1 MKTGKK
7 IPLNVDSKFKSHFG
21 TVDSKNLKSIYI
33 QFSTWVEPI
42 NESSCWDCV
51 VKSFEKSIK
60 TNVNKYLDLKKF
72 KPKTIVDLDLRS
84 SGIETNKR
92 SFLKCEITLFTN
104 TDLNLKSPLLIGDLN
119 EMTNKLI
126 DCEKH
131 KSEHFNFFSTKS

>member
-33 QFSTWVEPI
+33 QFSTWVEPVI
-42 NESSCWDCV
+42 ESSCWGCV

-84 SGIETNKR
+84 SGIESDKR

-104 TDLNLKSPLLIGDLN
+104 IDLNLKNPSIVTELGEITNSLIDN
-119 EMTNKLI
+119 ETNKS
-126 DCEKH
+126 KH
-131 KSEHFNFFSTKS
+131 FKFFSSKS